1 MRRRG
6 GVVVKLLGV
15 LVIAA
20 SLVLLAVPAQAQQ
33 GGWGVTDEF
42 ANDHGAGI
50 SLGGTPPPVA
60 SPVASSSGGSAAPSP
75 YVWVAVPV
83 FGSSG
88 DPNDAN
94 QGVCT
99 RMNWRQVLRE
109 DAAEVQAQATASHLS
124 AYAGLGLNREG
135 ISPGYDCP
143 ADPAQEVPVEM
154 VEEFVT
160 ATVSEQLP
168 RPTLSL
174 PPGYAITGLRTYLVT
189 EHELTFGPVTIPV
202 DLGIVTFDVQLSA
215 TGSSTV
221 DWGDGTV
228 TSHDTGGTGYPD
240 GAINHVYTDA
250 GTVDI
255 TVTDSW
261 TVAYEAGPFVGTIDA
276 PLAPVTLAGVEVQER
291 QAVRQR

>member
-1 MRRRG
+1 MFARG
-6 GVVVKLLGV
+6 STRALLVAGV
-15 LVIAA
+15 LIGTQSAA
-20 SLVLLAVPAQAQQ
+20 IAQAP
-33 GGWGVTDEF
+33 GIGRGETRVGENGDVATGLEFGV
-42 ANDHGAGI
+42 
-50 SLGGTPPPVA
+50 PPVA

-109 DAAEVQAQATASHLS
+109 DAADVQAQATASHLS

-143 ADPAQEVPVEM
+143 ADPAQEIPVAM

-189 EHELTFGPVTIPV
+189 EHDLTFGPVSIPV

-250 GTVDI
+250 GTVDL
-255 TVTDSW
+255 TVTDTW